1 MPRPAHLSAR
11 LHKKPEVMSPVGGHA
26 QLKAAVEAGAD
37 AVFFGVNPLQ
47 GDGRADGTGAGFHAR
62 AKVGFE
68 AEALPEMMRGLHE
81 RGVLGFVTFNVLVF
95 DRELRDA
102 ERQIIHLAE
111 SGVDA
116 LIVQDHGV
124 ARLIHDIAPD
134 LPIHGS
140 TQMSITSAEGA
151 EFARRFGAS
160 RVVLGRELSLGDIE
174 RIANATDVELE
185 TFVHG
190 ALCVSYSGQCFSSE
204 AWGGRSANRGQC
216 AQACRLPY
224 EMFVDGEYRD
234 LGDARYLLSPGDLYA
249 LHQVPEL
256 VRIGVDCLKIEGR
269 YKDAE
274 FVALTTAAYRKAV
287 DEAWAGL
294 PLSITPQE
302 EQDLEQVYSRGLGPH
317 FMSGTNHQQVV
328 RGRAPRH
335 RGVRVG
341 TVTGLTERGVL
352 VELTEAVK
360 PGDGLVFDP
369 ANWRKPEGREEGGF
383 VYQVNDVDSQWLMV
397 EREKRK
403 TINHQPSTIH
413 ELRFAKGAV
422 NPQRI
427 RVGDPV
433 WRTQDPSLNARVK
446 PLLDSADPVYTR
458 PIDAHFV
465 GRVGEVPT
473 LTLSDELGHVVTV
486 SGEAPLSE
494 ARNRAL
500 DEQTL
505 REQLGKLGGTGYH
518 LGELTTEL
526 AGAGFLP
533 VSALNALRREG
544 VEALT
549 EVRGKAPQ
557 RRTAPKLAEQASPPL
572 PASPTRGEKH
582 KLHVLVRSPDQLAA
596 ALAQRPDSITLD
608 YLELYGLKP
617 SVEKVKAAGIP
628 VRVASPRILKPTE
641 QNLQKFLL
649 GLGADI
655 LVRSGGLLE
664 GLQKSLVEQ
673 GSQTINHQPSTINIT
688 GDFSLN
694 AANVLTAR
702 ALLDMGL
709 TRLTPTH
716 DLNARQVAELA
727 GLVGPERLEV
737 IAYQHLPVFH
747 TEHCV
752 FCRFLSSGTDYTNC
766 GHPCESHKVA
776 LKDERGVQHPV
787 MADVG
792 CRNTVFEGRPQV
804 AGTHLQ
810 TWLDAGL
817 QHFRLEFV
825 HESPEQV
832 REVIAAHR
840 AFLNGEIGGLELE
853 NRLREVSEQGV
864 TEGSLFVPEGFDVLP
879 ALPML

>member
-1 MPRPAHLSAR
+1 MPRPAV
-11 LHKKPEVMSPVGGHA
+11 KPEVMSPVGGHA

-81 RGVLGFVTFNVLVF
+81 RGVMGFVTFNVLVF

-116 LIVQDHGV
+116 LIVQDLGV
-124 ARLIHDIAPD
+124 ARLIHDICPD

-151 EFARRFGAS
+151 ELARRFGAS
-160 RVVLGRELSLGDIE
+160 RVVLGRELSLKDIE
-174 RIANATDVELE
+174 RIANQTDVELE

-287 DEAWAGL
+287 DEAWAGR

-317 FMSGTNHQQVV
+317 FMAGTNHQRVV

-341 TVTGLTERGVL
+341 TVVGLTERGVL
-352 VELTEAVK
+352 VELSEQVR

-369 ANWRKPEGREEGGF
+369 ANWRKPEGKEEGGF
-383 VYQVNDVDSQWLMV
+383 VYQVNAEGRRQMADG
-397 EREKRK
+397 K
-403 TINHQPSTIH
+403 TTA

-422 NPQRI
+422 NPD
-427 RVGDPV
+427 RVRPGDPV
-433 WRTQDPSLNARVK
+433 WRTQDPTLSARVK
-446 PLLDSADPVYTR
+446 PLLDASDPLYTR
-458 PIDAHFV
+458 PVTARFV

-473 LTLSDELGHVVTV
+473 LTLTHEQGQSVTV
-486 SGEAPLSE
+486 RGDAPLSE

-500 DEQTL
+500 DEATL
-505 REQLGKLGGTGYH
+505 TEQLGKLGGTGYH
-518 LGELTTEL
+518 LAGLTAELQ
-526 AGAGFLP
+526 GAGFLP
-533 VSALNALRREG
+533 VSALNALRREA
-544 VEALT
+544 VERLT
-549 EVRGKAPQ
+549 ELRGRAPE
-557 RRTAPKLAEQASPPL
+557 RHAAARLEQALMTGGGGRETASGTSPQI
-572 PASPTRGEKH
+572 
-582 KLHVLVRSPDQLAA
+582 HVLVRTPEQLGA
-596 ALAQRPDSITLD
+596 ALTERPDSVTLD

-617 SVEKVKAAGIP
+617 SVEKVRAAGIP

-641 QNLQKFLL
+641 QNLEKFLL
-649 GLGADI
+649 GLNAEL

-664 GLQKSLVEQ
+664 GLQDVE
-673 GSQTINHQPSTINIT
+673 NLPPLT

-702 ALLDMGL
+702 ALLDMNL

-716 DLNARQVAELA
+716 DLNARQVSELA

-752 FCRFLSSGTDYTNC
+752 FCRFLSDGTDYTNC
-766 GHPCESHKVA
+766 GHPCESHRVA

-792 CRNTVFEGRPQV
+792 CRNTVFEGRPQI
-804 AGTHLQ
+804 AGPHLHD
-810 TWLDAGL
+810 WLRAGL
-817 QHFRLEFV
+817 RHFRLEFV

-832 REVIAAHR
+832 REVVQAHR
-840 AFLNGEIGGLELE
+840 AFLNGEIGVRDLEA
-853 NRLREVSEQGV
+853 RLRTVSEQGV